1 MAHFTEDTLRRILI
15 NPFYTITAAPELTE
29 QHAELA
35 EEADWVQENTSY
47 VNNPPPKTGR
57 ACGEGY
63 RNVSV

>member
-1 MAHFTEDTLRRILI
+1 MVTIAVRSDRRGQVGLPI
-15 NPFYTITAAPELTE
+15 N
-29 QHAELA
+29 
-35 EEADWVQENTSY
+35 SS